1 VEEKIKEKQEKQE
14 KIRKNNYNKID
25 KLPKYIES
33 YNTNGRNKAI

>member
-1 VEEKIKEKQEKQE
+1 VEEKIKENQE

-33 YNTNGRNKAI
+33 YNTNGRNKTI